1 MVLVTS
7 AKPNGNNISMD
18 DLLRCQGLVTAL
30 HNAKDLPEKC
40 RSYSSVIEAVNQKNN
55 QKNNSSN
62 NDMMTTTDPTIQA
75 PAVRKMLTR
84 RNTSNRVDRRQDLFT
99 DL

>member
-1 MVLVTS
+1 VTS

-40 RSYSSVIEAVNQKNN
+40 RRYSSVIESINQKKN
-55 QKNNSSN
+55 QKNNSRN
-62 NDMMTTTDPTIQA
+62 NTHDMMTTTDPTIQA